1 MVFALSATPQ
11 TEIPFTSYSPGPL
24 MIKGESAI
32 SASGRQIKTSLFKRD
47 GLIPNFFCGGSIR
60 ILAPPFSNRKHAFPC
75 QEIIIRKYYQ
85 ILSRLTRKYFMII
98 LVGYGSSSG
107 HSK

>member
-24 MIKGESAI
+24 IIKGELAI
-32 SASGRQIKTSLFKRD
+32 SASGRQIKMSLFSL
-47 GLIPNFFCGGSIR
+47 GGAIPDFFCSGSIR
-60 ILAPPFSNRKHAFPC
+60 ILAPPFSNRKHASPY

-85 ILSRLTRKYFMII
+85 ILSRLTRKCFVII